1 MQEEIGTMAGIKTYL
16 EESYEELVH
25 KVTWPTWRELQEST
39 ILVFITLM
47 ILALIIFLMDFV
59 FGVSGDADSTWK
71 GMVGFLYS
79 LIS

>member
-1 MQEEIGTMAGIKTYL
+1 
-16 EESYEELVH
+16 
-25 KVTWPTWRELQEST
+25 VTWPTWRELQEST